1 MSQTPQPYGEDT
13 MDTNRLLLDIE
24 TQREFFQP
32 GGNCYS
38 RRAAEV
44 AKRVYRLFHWARHNR
59 VPVVS
64 TVLRV
69 RRGER
74 GPLTDVPHC
83 VEGSEGEKKLS
94 RTVLPRRINL
104 GLQSSTDLPVDLF
117 DRYQQVIFEKRD
129 TDILAHP
136 RLERLI
142 TELPPVTFVLCGAG
156 LAHGIRQAAVGLR
169 TRGFSVIV
177 AEDAA
182 LCLDDEAGEMARLR
196 MEAKGAIFAPTTELV
211 KPPVRQPAK
220 HFRAALH
227 TE

>member
-1 MSQTPQPYGEDT
+1 
-13 MDTNRLLLDIE
+13 MDTDRILLDIE

-32 GGNCYS
+32 GGAGYT

-44 AKRVYRLFHWARHNR
+44 AKRVYRLIHWARDNR

-64 TVLRV
+64 TVLRM

-74 GPLTDVPHC
+74 GPLLKVPHC
-83 VEGSEGEKKLS
+83 IEDSEGEKKLS

-104 GLQSSTDLPVDLF
+104 GLQSSTDLPVDILE
-117 DRYQQVIFEKRD
+117 RYQQVIFEKRD
-129 TDILAHP
+129 TNILSHP

-142 TELPPVTFVLCGAG
+142 SEIPPVTFVLCGAG
-156 LAHGIRQAAVGLR
+156 LAHGVMQAAVGLR

-177 AEDAA
+177 AEDAV
-182 LCLDDEAGEMARLR
+182 LSLDDEAGEMARLR
-196 MEAKGAIFAPTTELV
+196 MEAKGAVFAPTAEIT
-211 KPPVRQPAK
+211 KPPVRLRARR
-220 HFRAALH
+220 FRSTVH

>member
-1 MSQTPQPYGEDT
+1 
-13 MDTNRLLLDIE
+13 MDNDRILLDIE

-38 RRAAEV
+38 RRSTEV
-44 AKRVYRLFHWARHNR
+44 AKRVYRLFHWARENQI
-59 VPVVS
+59 PVVS
-64 TVLRV
+64 TLLRV
-69 RRGER
+69 RRGET
-74 GPLTDVPHC
+74 GPLADVPHC
-83 VEGSEGEKKLS
+83 IEDSEGEKKLT

-104 GLQSSTDLPVDLF
+104 GLRSSTDLPVDLF

-129 TDILAHP
+129 TDILSHP

-142 TELPPVTFVLCGAG
+142 SELPPVTFVICGAG
-156 LAHGIRQAAVGLR
+156 LAHGIMQAAVGLR

-196 MEAKGAIFAPTTELV
+196 MEAKGTIFAPTAELTR
-211 KPPVRQPAK
+211 PPVRTRARR
-220 HFRAALH
+220 FRTALH